1 MRRTVL
7 LVVLALVLAGCASG
21 RDGTSSGD
29 VTVLAAASLTD
40 ALTAVGE
47 AYEQAGPPGTA
58 PVRVRFAFAGS
69 QRLASQVIDGAPAD
83 VFASAD
89 AVQMDRVVDAGLAA
103 EEPVAFVH
111 NDLVIAVAPGNPAG
125 ITEVADLADPG
136 LAVVLAAEEV
146 PAGRYTA
153 RLLETVDVDISPVS
167 REPNVRAV
175 VARVALGEADA
186 GIVYTSDVVAAG
198 GDVHRVRI
206 PPADNVAVSYP
217 IVALRDAANPVG
229 AAAFVDYVQSRRARR
244 VFSAHGLRLARPS

>member
-1 MRRTVL
+1 MRRTGL
-7 LVVLALVLAGCASG
+7 LVVLALVLVGCTAGREAASG
-21 RDGTSSGD
+21 Q

-47 AYEQAGPPGTA
+47 AYEDAGPRGTA
-58 PVRVRFAFAGS
+58 PVRVRLAFAGS

-89 AVQMDRVVDAGLAA
+89 AVQMDRVVDAGLARGA
-103 EEPVAFVH
+103 PVAFVH

-125 ITEVADLADPG
+125 IVEVADLADPR

-153 RLLETVDVDISPVS
+153 RVLDAAGVDVSPVS

-175 VARVALGEADA
+175 LARVAMGEADA

-198 GDVHRVRI
+198 GDVQRVPI
-206 PPADNVAVSYP
+206 PAADNVAVSYP

-229 AAAFVDYVQSRRARR
+229 AAAFVDYVQSRRAREL
-244 VFSAHGLRLARPS
+244 FSVHGLRVARPS